1 MTANRLYETLVSLN
15 NIMEKTEMYDD
26 SMVAKRKMY
35 AMREKVVQDLKQS
48 PPSALAAIILGNM
61 SDADVLYHFSK
72 MPKE

>member
-35 AMREKVVQDLKQS
+35 AMREKVFQDLKQS